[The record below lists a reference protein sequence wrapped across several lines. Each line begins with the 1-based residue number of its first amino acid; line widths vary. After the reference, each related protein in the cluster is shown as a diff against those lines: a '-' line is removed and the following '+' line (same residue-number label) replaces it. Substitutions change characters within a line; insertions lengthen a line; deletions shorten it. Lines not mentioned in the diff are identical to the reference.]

1 MKGRVTIPTD
11 VDIIKE
17 TKKIMKLWGADAVRD
32 CDGTDMPK
40 EIGGLDVKIYATYY
54 EAGKDNAWAKKNSD
68 EVQQMYVMTDFYM

>member
-40 EIGGLDVKIYATYY
+40 EIEEGWLNYKDFRKSR
-54 EAGKDNAWAKKNSD
+54 GKGKAAQGCYS
-68 EVQQMYVMTDFYM
+68 

>member
-11 VDIIKE
+11 VDIIEE

-40 EIGGLDVKIYATYY
+40 EI
-54 EAGKDNAWAKKNSD
+54 
-68 EVQQMYVMTDFYM
+68 